1 MTGTPADWLYGFR
14 SMCYNYF
21 FCFRK
26 LMQNLIF
33 TAARHQF
40 GGETVLP
47 QKNKS
52 DWSQI
57 IARSCIC
64 GAGED
69 SSLSATKAAMTQVGY
84 KVSVSQA
91 RLLSAGTIW

>member
-21 FCFRK
+21 FCFQK

-52 DWSQI
+52 D
-57 IARSCIC
+57 
-64 GAGED
+64 
-69 SSLSATKAAMTQVGY
+69 
-84 KVSVSQA
+84 
-91 RLLSAGTIW
+91 